1 MTKNQMPHV
10 KPANIK
16 PWGRGG
22 GLGGVAVISFT
33 RAIPCILCRLDSV
46 SLAEFTMVKGTPVL
60 PMVAFGVNLKLT
72 SSIGMVRDHSTYIYS
87 QTSKK
92 SLGIIYNVAF

>member
-1 MTKNQMPHV
+1 M
-10 KPANIK
+10 A
-16 PWGRGG
+16 G
-22 GLGGVAVISFT
+22 ISFI

-46 SLAEFTMVKGTPVL
+46 LLAEFAMVKETPVL

-72 SSIGMVRDHSTYIYS
+72 SSIGMVRDPSTYIYYK
-87 QTSKK
+87 TSKK